1 MSAPQAETTP
11 TPEVVVKKGPELE
24 VKAQEPVAQP
34 VTTPVQAEPK
44 KGGMGCF
51 AKFMII
57 GCLGLLLCCCVT
69 VVLSFAARSVILPTA
84 MNYIAAGNQGPDKDL
99 TRVGSEEVEKYLD
112 QAENKSGEM
121 NEDGTLKVQYSEEE
135 FVASLLSAFN
145 ATDKPL
151 AIGVDFE
158 ESYMK
163 VQFDIGVIM
172 ASMQEADTTAEEQ
185 ADFSGLEG
193 YYATLEFT
201 TNEDGSKLIFENFS
215 LGNTVLDPF
224 INSMLT
230 QENKDS
236 ISKSIQESM
245 GARSEDGSGS
255 IKSIKFLKDAIEI
268 VLYGGEEGSSTTDV
282 SLDLSNCLDEAQT
295 TYMNEW
301 NDACLDLGE
310 PEECRLSTTQADLLD
325 QRLEDY
331 KNDCYELYN
340 R

>member
-1 MSAPQAETTP
+1 MSAPQSETTP
-11 TPEVVVKKGPELE
+11 TPEVEVKKGPELE
-24 VKAQEPVAQP
+24 VKAQEAVAQP
-34 VTTPVQAEPK
+34 ATTPVQAEVK
-44 KGGMGCF
+44 KSGMGCF
-51 AKFMII
+51 AKSMIFS
-57 GCLGLLLCCCVT
+57 CLGLILCCCVT
-69 VVLSFAARSVILPTA
+69 VVLSFAAPSVILPTA
-84 MNYIAAGNQGPDKDL
+84 MNYIAAGNQGPDEDL
-99 TRVGSEEVEKYLD
+99 TRVESNEVEKYLE
-112 QAENKSGEM
+112 QAESKSGEM
-121 NEDGTLKVQYSEEE
+121 NEDGTIKVQYSEQE

-145 ATDKPL
+145 ASDKPL

-158 ESYMK
+158 EAYMK
-163 VQFDIGVIM
+163 VQFDIGVIL
-172 ASMQEADTTAEEQ
+172 ASMEETDTSVEEP

-201 TNEDGSKLIFENFS
+201 TSDDGSKLIFENFS

-236 ISKSIQESM
+236 ISESIQESM
-245 GARSEDGSGS
+245 GTSSEDGSGS

-268 VLYGGEEGSSTTDV
+268 ELYGGEEAGSTDV
-282 SLDLSNCLDEAQT
+282 SLDLSNCLDEALT

-310 PEECRLSTTQADLLD
+310 SEECRLSTAQADLLD